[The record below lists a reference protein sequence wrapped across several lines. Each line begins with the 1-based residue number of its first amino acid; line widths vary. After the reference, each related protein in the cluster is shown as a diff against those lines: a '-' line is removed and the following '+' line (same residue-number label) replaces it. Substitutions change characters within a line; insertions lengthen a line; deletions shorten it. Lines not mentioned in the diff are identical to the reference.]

1 MSHLLDEIV
10 ASKVLKDLV
19 KFNIVLVNAIQLCI
33 FVIVHVVLT
42 SILIP
47 VLPHE
52 YN

>member
-10 ASKVLKDLV
+10 ARKALKDLV
-19 KFNIVLVNAIQLCI
+19 KFNIVLVNAILLCI
-33 FVIVHVVLT
+33 FVIVHVALT
-42 SILIP
+42 GILIP